1 MELNLK
7 DKHVFVAGASRGIGE
22 GIVRA
27 FLNEGARVTLT
38 ARTAGPLEEVRQG
51 YAKAYGADRVWAKA
65 GDMTQTADIIA
76 ALDGAEKVFGPAD
89 VAVANVGVDTSPFGY
104 DVPDDKW
111 ESGIAQN
118 FLSGARL
125 AREWMRRTMARPEA
139 ERQGA
144 NMILISS
151 IAGVDSLGTTLSY
164 GSMKAATNHLTKELA
179 KLSGRHGIRINAIAP
194 GNILFP
200 GGVWDRNTKARPEDW
215 ARWVKREVAL
225 RRFGTVDEIAH
236 AALFLASDKASF
248 VTGAVMVVDGG
259 QVK

>member
-1 MELNLK
+1 MDLNLK

-27 FLNEGARVTLT
+27 FLGEGARVSLT
-38 ARTAGPLEEVRQG
+38 ARTPGPLEEARQG
-51 YAKAYGADRVWAKA
+51 FAKTFGEDKVWALA
-65 GDMTQTADIIA
+65 GDMTQTAGIAA
-76 ALDGAEKVFGPAD
+76 ALDGAEKALGPVH

-111 ESGIAQN
+111 ESGIDQN

-125 AREWMRRTMARPEA
+125 GREWLRRTMARPAE

-164 GSMKAATNHLTKELA
+164 GSMKAATNHLTKEMA

-200 GGVWDRNTKARPEDW
+200 GGVWDTNTKARPDDW
-215 ARWVKREVAL
+215 GRWIKREVAL
-225 RRFGTVDEIAH
+225 RRFGTVEEIAN